1 MFQVFFEPFDI
12 RFLRGLCTHMQD
24 AYGVLLEAEVNAIT
38 RRGVYS
44 KLKQLLPQSL
54 DVRKMTLRH
63 EIHFL
68 SDFL

>member
-1 MFQVFFEPFDI
+1 
-12 RFLRGLCTHMQD
+12 
-24 AYGVLLEAEVNAIT
+24 
-38 RRGVYS
+38 VYS